1 MTRQKVKGIK
11 GHAGRLAAGFAEK
24 LQKMQVQKQKVTKA
38 TYL

>member
-1 MTRQKVKGIK
+1 MARQKVNGIK

-24 LQKMQVQKQKVTKA
+24 LKKVQVQKQKVTKA